1 MKRIFFLPV
10 LITLITV
17 LCVSCSPKTE
27 KQIEHDNTDPRLTE
41 LNGLIDTDPDN
52 HVLWHKRALLYL
64 EMQMPYE
71 ALSDVN
77 KALQLDPQNTVYTI
91 TLGDIYFSM
100 GHIENCRKALIS
112 AQDNDPTNT
121 EPILKLAELDLILK
135 DYEKMNLYLNKVLEL
150 DKTNA
155 QVYFMRGVAQKE
167 QGDSINALR
176 NLHRATTYDP
186 EYYKA
191 FVEAGILA
199 SEMSNPIAEEYL
211 NTALNLRPASIEA
224 RYARA
229 MYFQN
234 HQMLNEAMQEYYNI
248 LAIDKKN
255 PNAHFNLGFIH
266 LVDLQLYSQ
275 AVVHFSDA
283 IASNPNYAEAY
294 YNRGYSFELL
304 GDVEAARR
312 DYREALSLKTN
323 YSKAI
328 DGLNRLDRFIVVQ

>member
-1 MKRIFFLPV
+1 MKGIFFLPLI
-10 LITLITV
+10 LITL
-17 LCVSCSPKTE
+17 LFASCRQNTE
-27 KQIEHDNTDPRLTE
+27 KAVEIKDNTDPRLTA
-41 LNGLIDTDPDN
+41 LNSQIESNPDD

-64 EMQMPYE
+64 EIQMPYE

-77 KALQLDPQNTVYTI
+77 KALQLDPQNTAYTI

-150 DKTNA
+150 DNTNA
-155 QVYFMRGVAQKE
+155 QAYFMKGVALKE
-167 QGDSINALR
+167 QGDSLNALK
-176 NLHRATTYDP
+176 NLQRSTTFDP

-199 SEMSNPIAEEYL
+199 AELKNPIAEEYL
-211 NTALNLRPASIEA
+211 NTALNLKPTSIEA
-224 RYARA
+224 RYALA

-234 HQMLNEAMQEYYNI
+234 RQMLNEAMQEYYNI
-248 LAIDKKN
+248 LALDKN
-255 PNAHFNLGFIH
+255 NANAHFNLGYIH
-266 LVDLQLYSQ
+266 LVDLQLYNQ
-275 AVVHFSDA
+275 AIVHFSDA

-294 YNRGYSFELL
+294 YNRGYSYELL
-304 GDVEAARR
+304 GDIEAARR

-323 YSKAI
+323 YSRAI